1 MKNNFINISKGV
13 KLLLIILAVGLNT
26 NCELRPEL
34 PQSGSIPDLTPPTA
48 AFTYLRDAEDFRVVQ
63 FTNLSTESTNY
74 LWNFGTDGVA
84 CAMVD
89 GGLVCGSESTS
100 TAIDP
105 IAKFAA
111 GEGVYD
117 VELTALDDNQASD
130 MTVVAINVVDEF
142 VPLPVTVLNG
152 DFEEGN
158 ANWKIDFSNG
168 WDNNAFE
175 SSSDGSW
182 LKYVGT
188 DNGGK
193 TRGAKWN
200 ATRSVGSL
208 AYSNTRVAY
217 QPLVVSPSSEAR
229 TVKYVLEFEY
239 ALKDDVATDPPEGRV
254 IYADVIAGHY
264 TDGWEAYQQ
273 TDNGG
278 GTSLLHFVASEVK
291 GKTSFTTVTAEFTA
305 PESGLISIMLSA
317 ITPVDVYVDNVK
329 VYPAN

>member
-1 MKNNFINISKGV
+1 MKNIFKTLSKGV
-13 KLLLIILAVGLNT
+13 RLFSLIAAVSLIT

-34 PQSGSIPDLTPPTA
+34 PGSGTIPDLTPPTA
-48 AFTYLRDAEDFRVVQ
+48 AFSYISSAEDFRVVS
-63 FTNLSTESTNY
+63 FTNLSTEATNY
-74 LWNFGTDGVA
+74 LWDFGTGGVA
-84 CAMVD
+84 CELVD
-89 GGLVCGSESTS
+89 GVLVCGTETTS
-100 TAIDP
+100 TAEEP
-105 IAKFAA
+105 LAKFEA
-111 GEGVYD
+111 GEGAYTVK
-117 VELTALDDNQASD
+117 LTALDANQASH
-130 MTVVAINVVDEF
+130 TTEVVVDVIDEF

-168 WDNNAFE
+168 WNNNAFE

-182 LKYVGT
+182 LKYDGT

-208 AYSNTRVAY
+208 ANTNTRVAY
-217 QPLVVSPSSEAR
+217 QPLVVSPSGEER

-239 ALKDDVATDPPEGRV
+239 AIKDDVAPDPPEGRV
-254 IYADVIAGHY
+254 IFADVIAGHY

-278 GTSLLHFVASEVK
+278 GESLLHFVANEVK
-291 GKTSFTTVTAEFTA
+291 GKTTFTTVTAEFTA
-305 PESGLISIMLSA
+305 PESGLISVMLSA
-317 ITPVDVYVDNVK
+317 ITPVDVYVDNLK